1 MSAHNQRKT
10 LLSVRWIWRWAFT
23 EIIDMSVAFFTQKTF
38 IYQKSD
44 QQWKDIS
51 MPFQFCWLGCIFPL
65 IIQER
70 LHRVEKWRRWAPPTH
85 HFYRLLPFT
94 CLARC
99 VVQIFLLLHHLGQF
113 SFKTYPCPAILA
125 PVEKTTFPF
134 AFLHPSKHT
143 IVLKK
148 QMTYARIILK
158 PGLCGKCC
166 YCPLRN
172 PGRTH
177 FSVLAENATAL
188 NLYFSIFKYQSFTLS
203 KHCNFPTLK
212 TYNS

>member
-44 QQWKDIS
+44 QQWKAIS

-134 AFLHPSKHT
+134 AFLHPSKHPQKADDLCQDNSQT
-143 IVLKK
+143 RTVWKMLLLSSSQPWKNTFLCSCRECNSLKFVFFN
-148 QMTYARIILK
+148 I
-158 PGLCGKCC
+158 
-166 YCPLRN
+166 
-172 PGRTH
+172 
-177 FSVLAENATAL
+177 
-188 NLYFSIFKYQSFTLS
+188 
-203 KHCNFPTLK
+203 
-212 TYNS
+212 